1 MTSQPDLQTVTIYIL
16 PNIIRSKD
24 NETMKFVQLI
34 EYNKRNIFFKNHTEI
49 EVGRFFFPIIMMIIF
64 YKLTIRH

>member
-1 MTSQPDLQTVTIYIL
+1 MTSQPDLQTVTIHIL

-34 EYNKRNIFFKNHTEI
+34 EYNKRNIFFKNHAEI
-49 EVGRFFFPIIMMIIF
+49 EVGRLFSIIMMIIF

>member
-1 MTSQPDLQTVTIYIL
+1 MTPQPDLQTVTIHIL

-34 EYNKRNIFFKNHTEI
+34 EYNKRNIFFKNHAEI
-49 EVGRFFFPIIMMIIF
+49 EVGRFFFF
-64 YKLTIRH
+64 YNNDDHILQTNN

>member
-1 MTSQPDLQTVTIYIL
+1 MTSQPDLQTVTIHIL

-34 EYNKRNIFFKNHTEI
+34 EYNNRNIFFKNHTEI
-49 EVGRFFFPIIMMIIF
+49 EVGRFFFSIIMMIIF